1 MVIVKQSPAESAT
14 SRSQHGADAT
24 WGLTEHLLATAAD
37 ELAVA
42 NWQRQGKQYAPKPKP
57 IPRPGK
63 KSETRQI
70 GSEPLPISEL
80 DAWIAEAEAA

>member
-1 MVIVKQSPAESAT
+1 M
-14 SRSQHGADAT
+14 SRARLGEDAV
-24 WGLTEHLLATAAD
+24 WGLTEHLLARVSE
-37 ELAVA
+37 ELAIA

-70 GSEPLPISEL
+70 GSEPLPISDL
-80 DAWIAEAEAA
+80 DAWIAEAEAT